1 MTLWTEV
8 ASFVFF
14 VFFGSVSFLLAFA
27 DAFEHP
33 CMLTMLT
40 AGEISLFFYYLNRI
54 VITKDDCWKT

>member
-1 MTLWTEV
+1 
-8 ASFVFF
+8 
-14 VFFGSVSFLLAFA
+14 LAFA